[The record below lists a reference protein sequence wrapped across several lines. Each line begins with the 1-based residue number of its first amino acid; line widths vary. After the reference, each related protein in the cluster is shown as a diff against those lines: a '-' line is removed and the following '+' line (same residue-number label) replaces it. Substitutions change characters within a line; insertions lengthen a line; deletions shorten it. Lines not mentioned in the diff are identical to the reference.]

1 MSAPT
6 PTAPEIIPCPQ
17 CGQEIEASGRGIG
30 VELVCP
36 LCGQPFLYHLRFS
49 HYLLEKRVGSG
60 GMAIVYL
67 AHDEIAR
74 RQVAVKVLN
83 RKLSDDPRFV
93 KSFENETR
101 ITASLNHPNIV
112 QVFESGSWEG
122 QEYLVMEYL
131 PGGSLDD
138 RITSKHLLNEAEAL
152 DLGAAVIAALR
163 FAASKGLIHRDI
175 KPGNILPG
183 WDGTPK
189 LVDFGLSLAIAAHQ
203 EEAPEVWGT
212 ASYIPPERLER
223 QLEDVRSDIYGLG
236 ATLFHGLAGRPPY
249 LELDPLKIA
258 ACHQAGPPARLREVA
273 PQISEATAALIDR
286 ALQTQPADRFASYE
300 EMLEAIENA
309 RQGLGQVK
317 NPTLQKAPSEQPE
330 KPESLTGPWPIWKQ
344 TLIFLLFAG
353 ATIALTLC
361 FFWRAVFPQ

>member
-1 MSAPT
+1 MTTPMSI
-6 PTAPEIIPCPQ
+6 APEIIPCPQ

-36 LCGQPFLYHLRFS
+36 LCGQPFLYHVRFS

-60 GMAIVYL
+60 GMAAVYL

-112 QVFESGSWEG
+112 QVYESGCWEG

-138 RITSKHLLNEAEAL
+138 RLASGHLLNEAEAL
-152 DLGAAVIAALR
+152 DLGAAVIAGLR
-163 FAASKGLIHRDI
+163 CAASQGLIHRDI

-189 LVDFGLSLAIAAHQ
+189 LVDFGLCLAIAAQQ
-203 EEAPEVWGT
+203 EETPEVWGT
-212 ASYIPPERLER
+212 ASYLPPERLER
-223 QLEDVRSDIYGLG
+223 QPEDLRSDIYGLG

-249 LELDPLKIA
+249 LERDPLKIA

-273 PQISEATAALIDR
+273 PGVSEATAALIDR
-286 ALQTQPADRFASYE
+286 AIQKRPDDRFASYE
-300 EMLEAIENA
+300 EMLEAIERA
-309 RQGLGQVK
+309 RKSLGPVK
-317 NPTLQKAPSEQPE
+317 PE
-330 KPESLTGPWPIWKQ
+330 KPAKEKKEHELSAGPWPIWKQ
-344 TLIFLLFAG
+344 ALIFLLFAG
-353 ATIALTLC
+353 ATVALTLC
-361 FFWRAVFPQ
+361 FFWRAVFPQGLP